1 MKKNGGVYSEPLT
14 PALSQNMRQEGQ
26 YNVNPSKNDLNFPFF
41 TFGNPKIAPHVEQI
55 CKDKAFLA
63 LK

>member
-26 YNVNPSKNDLNFPFF
+26 YSVNPSKMTLIYDFL
-41 TFGNPKIAPHVEQI
+41 TFGNPKIAPHVQQI
-55 CKDKAFLA
+55 
-63 LK
+63 